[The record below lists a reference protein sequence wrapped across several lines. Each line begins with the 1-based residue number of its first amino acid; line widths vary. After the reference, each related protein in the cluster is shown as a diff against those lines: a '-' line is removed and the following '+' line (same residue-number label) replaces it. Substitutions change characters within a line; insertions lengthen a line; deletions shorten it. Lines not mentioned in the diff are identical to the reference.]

1 MADADKDVAGVIA
14 PPPLIYV
21 AGFALGWLL
30 ETRWPSPP
38 LPAPAADWI
47 GWTLIAAGVAVVVWS
62 IVAMAQVKTSVN
74 PYSPT
79 AAIATSGPYQY
90 SRNPIYVA
98 DIVIYIGFCAL
109 FDMLWPLAILPV
121 VVIVLHKGVVE
132 REERY
137 LERRFGQLYAVYC
150 SRVRRWI

>member
-1 MADADKDVAGVIA
+1 MAGGEKDTAGVMA

-21 AGFALGWLL
+21 VGFALGWLL

-38 LPAPAADWI
+38 LPSPAADWA
-47 GWTLIAAGVAVVVWS
+47 GWALIMAGIAVIVWS
-62 IVAMAQVKTSVN
+62 IVAMARVKTSVN
-74 PYSPT
+74 PYSPS

-98 DIVIYIGFCAL
+98 DIVIYSGFCSL
-109 FDMLWPLAILPV
+109 FNMLWPLVFLPLV
-121 VVIVLHKGVVE
+121 VVAVHKGVIE

-137 LERRFGQLYAVYC
+137 LERRFGQLYVAYR

>member
-1 MADADKDVAGVIA
+1 MAEEEKETAGVVA

-21 AGFALGWLL
+21 AGFLLGWLL
-30 ETRWPSPP
+30 ETRWPSAS

-62 IVAMAQVKTSVN
+62 IVAMARVKTSVN

-79 AAIATSGPYQY
+79 AAIATSGPYAY
-90 SRNPIYVA
+90 SRNPIYAA
-98 DIVIYIGFCAL
+98 DIVIYIGFCAV
-109 FDMLWPLAILPV
+109 FDMLWPLAILPLV
-121 VVIVLHKGVVE
+121 VVAVHKGVVE

-137 LERRFGQLYAVYC
+137 LQRRFGQLYVAYS
-150 SRVRRWI
+150 SRVRRWM